1 MPLLTN
7 GSFDLFNFQKQYEKL
22 CSSKNLET
30 PNAGEKAI
38 PYSERGIEIDSRL
51 QDYLKKLKKN
61 GDYIVGEKGS
71 FLPEELSIL
80 STEVGVEFAS
90 LTIGSKSY
98 LLRGEERSTTIPD
111 HIFLLLLEKRGT
123 LDCHSHPYIMD
134 LMPSKEDMDF
144 IRALKWQKNSMIVDP
159 NGRKT
164 FFDKDGVVIGG

>member
-61 GDYIVGEKGS
+61 
-71 FLPEELSIL
+71 
-80 STEVGVEFAS
+80 
-90 LTIGSKSY
+90 
-98 LLRGEERSTTIPD
+98 ER
-111 HIFLLLLEKRGT
+111 LNAK
-123 LDCHSHPYIMD
+123 
-134 LMPSKEDMDF
+134 
-144 IRALKWQKNSMIVDP
+144 Q
-159 NGRKT
+159 
-164 FFDKDGVVIGG
+164 